1 MSTISYGYETTLE
14 NVSFPDA
21 VAKVTEALKA
31 EGFGI
36 LAEIDVAGTL
46 KKKLDVDVRP
56 YTILG
61 ACNPVL
67 AHKAMQA
74 EPHIGL
80 LLPCNVLVQGAENG
94 TTVSIMDPAAMMAVT
109 NNPKLAEVGADAEA
123 RLKRVIAALQ

>member
-1 MSTISYGYETTLE
+1 MTTISYGYETTLE

-21 VAKVTEALKA
+21 VAKVTDALKA

-67 AHKAMQA
+67 AHKAMEA

-123 RLKRVIAALQ
+123 RLKRVIAALR

>member
-1 MSTISYGYETTLE
+1 MPTISYGYETTLA

-21 VAKVTEALKA
+21 IAKVTDALKA

-67 AHKAMQA
+67 AHKAMEA

-123 RLKRVIAALQ
+123 RLKRVIAALR

>member
-1 MSTISYGYETTLE
+1 MSTISYGYETTLV

-21 VAKVTEALKA
+21 VAKVTDALKA

-67 AHKAMQA
+67 AHKAMEA

-123 RLKRVIAALQ
+123 RLKRVIAALR

>member
-14 NVSFPDA
+14 NVNFTDA
-21 VAKVTEALKA
+21 IAKVTDALKA

-123 RLKRVIAALQ
+123 RLKRVIAALR